1 MAASTSGCQE
11 GGRQKEYSQ
20 AAGSSYLCPTLCI
33 KPNCTFQ
40 GNCIWWFKWL
50 ENWYMRDA
58 VWFLYVFIHLT
69 NHLATYWVPTLSPKV
84 KSVMY
89 HREGPSLW
97 RLFSDPHASWVYC
110 FGGES
115 CPHSILYG
123 RLLGWEQQ
131 PSQCGQ
137 TVRCAG
143 LGLRGRMK
151 TWESSLEKLGRGQAV
166 NTVWFRQCPPCVWH
180 IALQM
185 LFYLISITD
194 RYYSNPTLAH
204 QASTFNSSQGQEA
217 WKTEAIAAGSRAGHE
232 KTSQRKM

>member
-1 MAASTSGCQE
+1 MTWKLIYERCSLIPLCVHSSDNSFGHLLSANSIPQS
-11 GGRQKEYSQ
+11 QKGYVSQ
-20 AAGSSYLCPTLCI
+20 RGSKFVETVLRPSRI
-33 KPNCTFQ
+33 
-40 GNCIWWFKWL
+40 
-50 ENWYMRDA
+50 
-58 VWFLYVFIHLT
+58 
-69 NHLATYWVPTLSPKV
+69 LS
-84 KSVMY
+84 
-89 HREGPSLW
+89 LLFW
-97 RLFSDPHASWVYC
+97 RWIM
-110 FGGES
+110 G
-115 CPHSILYG
+115 PHSILYG